1 VVLALAPRENEAAAE
16 CATNEGTN
24 AGAATDSETAAAD
37 DDEEEEADTEGIT
50 DDDGANVA
58 ANAAT
63 NAAELRA
70 TTLPLSKCGASLS
83 WSLPLP
89 PVGDEVSETSADTG
103 GVRRYACGDEGED
116 GEAARNDAASAMEAE
131 ADAAA
136 DGDTRGTVSER
147 ADAKADERFDVS
159 SEGAA
164 EDDKNGDES
173 DVAADCAATASD
185 AHGLASGIKS
195 LGGASAAGATS
206 SSSSSSQNRAPD
218 AASAGCST
226 RAADGINKD
235 PSDACAIT
243 AEPLHGAAAAFIRGP
258 PSNDTLADVGA
269 DELAV
274 TASSAPSSAA
284 EGSASAAD
292 DEAADCSHSSYSGR
306 SCQNSSSECR

>member
-1 VVLALAPRENEAAAE
+1 M
-16 CATNEGTN
+16 
-24 AGAATDSETAAAD
+24 
-37 DDEEEEADTEGIT
+37 
-50 DDDGANVA
+50 A

-70 TTLPLSKCGASLS
+70 TTLPLSKCGASVS
-83 WSLPLP
+83 WSLLLPLP

-116 GEAARNDAASAMEAE
+116 GDAARNDAASAME

-235 PSDACAIT
+235 PSDACAI
-243 AEPLHGAAAAFIRGP
+243 AAAPLHGAAAALIREP
-258 PSNDTLADVGA
+258 PSNINDALPGVGA
-269 DELAV
+269 DESTRPSPV
-274 TASSAPSSAA
+274 PSSAA
-284 EGSASAAD
+284 EGSESATD
-292 DEAADCSHSSYSGR
+292 DDAADCSHSSYSGK